1 MLNFKQQSVKLRIF
15 LHYVFEFRQR
25 YSYVG
30 LELAQYGEQVQFI
43 SSSYSFSKWFTYKS
57 SKPILL

>member
-43 SSSYSFSKWFTYKS
+43 SSSYSFSKK
-57 SKPILL
+57 